1 MLRKFQPRGLAV
13 ECASVTVIF
22 RRPSSLVP
30 TVVIL
35 QQNREWPAGV
45 LRDIGITLESRAAAA
60 QALIGDVAEEALD
73 HVQPRRRCGREVHL
87 EIDLLEE
94 LQPLGVAMALL
105 ALKR

>member
-1 MLRKFQPRGLAV
+1 VVSNVFVDGSDQ
-13 ECASVTVIF
+13 F
-22 RRPSSLVP
+22 RH
-30 TVVIL
+30 
-35 QQNREWPAGV
+35 AG
-45 LRDIGITLESRAAAA
+45 DHAAA

-105 ALKR
+105 ALRR